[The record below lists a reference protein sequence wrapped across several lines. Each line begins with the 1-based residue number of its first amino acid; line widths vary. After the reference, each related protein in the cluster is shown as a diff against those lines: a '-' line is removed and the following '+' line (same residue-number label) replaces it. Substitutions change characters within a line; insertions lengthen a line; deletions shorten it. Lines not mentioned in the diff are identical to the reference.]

1 MYHSKIA
8 GLGFYVP
15 SNVVTNDDL
24 SKIMET
30 NDEWIQERTGI
41 KERRHIIK
49 GEDTT
54 TTMGVKAA
62 EIAIQ
67 RAGIAKEDIDFVVF
81 ATLSPDYYFPGP
93 GVLVQR
99 DLGLKTVGAIDIRNQ
114 CSGFVYGLSVADQYI
129 KTGMYKNVLVI
140 GSEVHSSG
148 LDMTTRGRGVSVI
161 FGDGAGAAVLS
172 REEDLTK
179 GILSTHLHSEGQHA
193 EELSLIAPG
202 MGGRWVNDILADN
215 DPNDESY
222 FPYMNGQFVFK
233 NAVVRFAEVI
243 NEGLQ
248 ANNLEVSD
256 IDMLIPHQ
264 ANLRIAQFVQQ
275 KFGLPDEKI
284 FNNIQKYGNTTAA
297 SIPIA
302 LCEALDQGK
311 IKKGDLVLLS
321 AFGSGFTWGSV
332 LFRY

>member
-1 MYHSKIA
+1 MD
-8 GLGFYVP
+8 
-15 SNVVTNDDL
+15 TNDA
-24 SKIMET
+24 
-30 NDEWIQERTGI
+30 WIQERTGI

-54 TTMGVKAA
+54 TSMGVKAA
-62 EIAIQ
+62 KIAIE
-67 RAGIAKEDIDFVVF
+67 RARISKDDIDFIVF

-99 DLGLKTVGAIDIRNQ
+99 DLGIKTVGALDIRNQ
-114 CSGFVYGLSVADQYI
+114 CSGFVYAVSIADQYI
-129 KTGMYKNVLVI
+129 RSGMYKNVLVI
-140 GSEVHSSG
+140 GSEVHSLG
-148 LDMTTRGRGVSVI
+148 LDFTDRGRGVSVI

-172 REEDLTK
+172 RETDLTK

-193 EELSLIAPG
+193 EELAVLAPG
-202 MGGRWVNDILADN
+202 MGGRWVSDIIKDN
-215 DPNDESY
+215 NPDDESY
-222 FPYMNGQFVFK
+222 LPHMNGQFVFK

-243 NEGLQ
+243 NEGLK

-264 ANLRIAQFVQQ
+264 ANLRISQFIQQ
-275 KFGLPDEKI
+275 KFQLRDDQVY
-284 FNNIQKYGNTTAA
+284 NNIQKYGNTTAA

-302 LCEALDQGK
+302 LTEAWEAGK
-311 IKKGDLVLLS
+311 IKSGDTVVLA

-332 LFRY
+332 IIKW